1 MLAAAGG
8 TCTFSIVFSPNPN
21 PPLTPAGLGPQ
32 SAVLTITGSN
42 DTVPLTVSL
51 TGTGVQPVTVTPAT
65 LPFGNQAL
73 STLSA
78 PLSVTITNNLST
90 PLSGSSLGFN
100 ITGSGSN
107 NFQTGAS
114 TCSSTLLAA
123 AGGTCT
129 FSIVFSP
136 SPTPPATPAGLGPQ
150 SALLTITGS
159 NDTVP
164 LTVSITGTGVQP
176 VTVAPATL
184 PFGNQALNTLSAPLS
199 VTITNNRSTPISGTS
214 LGFNITGPGS
224 NNFQT
229 GASTCGSTLLAAA
242 GGTCTVSI
250 VFSPSPNPAAT
261 PAGLGPQSAVL
272 TITGTNDTVPLTVS
286 LTGTGVQPV
295 TVAPATLPF
304 GNQILGSP
312 SAPMTVTITNNT
324 SASLPVVG
332 LGFSITGSNFQRTA
346 AATNNCNGATPL
358 APLGGFCNIAIQFL
372 PSATPAANPSGL
384 GAQLATLTVTG
395 TPDTTA
401 PTVALSGTGVQPVTV
416 SPAILAFGNQ
426 ALGSTPSAP
435 LWVIVTN
442 NQSTPLSGSS
452 LSFSITGSGSINFQT
467 DPSTCNTVLTAAGGT
482 CTFSVVFRPSPTPP
496 ANPAG
501 LGPQSAVLKV
511 TGGPITVPL
520 TVSLTGTGVQPFTA
534 TPSPLAFGN
543 QGLGS
548 PSAPLAVTI
557 TNNLSTPFTGVLGYG
572 LTGSTSFVTGASTCN
587 TSIPAGGACTV
598 SVVFSPSPTPASAPA
613 GMGPQSATLT
623 ISGTGDTAPLTV
635 NVTGTGVQPVTI
647 SLPGIRKVTNPP
659 TLDFGDQALFTFSDP
674 RTVLV
679 TNNLNGPTNA
689 AFYFGIAS
697 TTNPDPVDFLPLT
710 GTCGTSPVTLPAN
723 GTCTILVKFSPEATG
738 TRSAVL
744 SFSTSDSVQPAV
756 ALTGTGILPVSVSPA
771 TLAFGNRAV
780 GTSSVLPVTITN
792 NQSTSFAGSALGF
805 SIPSGTAFHVGTS
818 TCGSTTLAAAGGT
831 CTVNI
836 QYTAGPGAQS
846 ATLTVTYPPA
856 TMLPV
861 GLSGTGVQAPAITSA
876 SSATFTVGTAGS
888 FLVTAVGFPPPSLKS
903 SRNIPAGMT
912 FTDNGNGTG
921 TLSGTPSA
929 GTGGPYNVTFT
940 ASNGVGSNAT
950 QTFVLTVDQAPSIT
964 SANKATF
971 TVGTAGTFTVAA
983 AGYPAPTFVGSGL
996 PAWATFNKT
1005 TGVLSGTPAAGTGG
1019 LYSLTFTAGNGV
1031 GSNTTQT
1038 FALTVDESPA
1048 ITSANN
1054 ATFTMGTAGS
1064 FTVTATG
1071 YPTYPTLI
1079 LNLVGKPPAGVTF
1092 DNATHVLSG
1101 TPTEAG
1107 MFTLSFRANNGV
1119 PPLGTQTFTLT
1130 VPKGSQTITFGPLAS
1145 QVLGSAPFTVAATA
1159 TSGLAV
1165 SFSTP
1170 TNTVCGVTGTTVTL
1184 NATGTCTIQ
1193 ASQGGN
1199 AIYVAATVVTQSFQ
1213 VTAGFVAT
1221 GSMITAREF
1230 HTATLLNMLNNGKVL
1245 IAGGTNDLGT
1255 VFSSAELYDPATATF
1270 TATGSMTTA
1279 REHHTATL
1287 LNNGKVLI
1295 TGGDNFIG
1303 TLSSADL
1310 YDPTTGKFTAA
1321 GSMTTARE
1329 HHTATLLNNGNV
1341 VIAGGFEST
1350 PGSVLLSAELYNP
1363 ATGTFTATGPM
1374 TTRFEDQTA
1383 TLLKNGEVFIQ
1394 LGYADLYDPVAGT
1407 FAVTGSSTYLSGA
1420 TATLLNNGKVLIAG
1434 GINGANVVASGAR
1447 LYSY

>member
-1 MLAAAGG
+1 
-8 TCTFSIVFSPNPN
+8 
-21 PPLTPAGLGPQ
+21 
-32 SAVLTITGSN
+32 
-42 DTVPLTVSL
+42 
-51 TGTGVQPVTVTPAT
+51 
-65 LPFGNQAL
+65 
-73 STLSA
+73 
-78 PLSVTITNNLST
+78 
-90 PLSGSSLGFN
+90 
-100 ITGSGSN
+100 
-107 NFQTGAS
+107 
-114 TCSSTLLAA
+114 
-123 AGGTCT
+123 
-129 FSIVFSP
+129 
-136 SPTPPATPAGLGPQ
+136 
-150 SALLTITGS
+150 
-159 NDTVP
+159 
-164 LTVSITGTGVQP
+164 
-176 VTVAPATL
+176 
-184 PFGNQALNTLSAPLS
+184 
-199 VTITNNRSTPISGTS
+199 
-214 LGFNITGPGS
+214 
-224 NNFQT
+224 
-229 GASTCGSTLLAAA
+229 
-242 GGTCTVSI
+242 
-250 VFSPSPNPAAT
+250 
-261 PAGLGPQSAVL
+261 
-272 TITGTNDTVPLTVS
+272 
-286 LTGTGVQPV
+286 
-295 TVAPATLPF
+295 
-304 GNQILGSP
+304 
-312 SAPMTVTITNNT
+312 
-324 SASLPVVG
+324 
-332 LGFSITGSNFQRTA
+332 
-346 AATNNCNGATPL
+346 
-358 APLGGFCNIAIQFL
+358 
-372 PSATPAANPSGL
+372 
-384 GAQLATLTVTG
+384 
-395 TPDTTA
+395 
-401 PTVALSGTGVQPVTV
+401 
-416 SPAILAFGNQ
+416 
-426 ALGSTPSAP
+426 
-435 LWVIVTN
+435 
-442 NQSTPLSGSS
+442 
-452 LSFSITGSGSINFQT
+452 
-467 DPSTCNTVLTAAGGT
+467 
-482 CTFSVVFRPSPTPP
+482 
-496 ANPAG
+496 
-501 LGPQSAVLKV
+501 
-511 TGGPITVPL
+511 
-520 TVSLTGTGVQPFTA
+520 
-534 TPSPLAFGN
+534 
-543 QGLGS
+543 
-548 PSAPLAVTI
+548 
-557 TNNLSTPFTGVLGYG
+557 
-572 LTGSTSFVTGASTCN
+572 
-587 TSIPAGGACTV
+587 
-598 SVVFSPSPTPASAPA
+598 
-613 GMGPQSATLT
+613 
-623 ISGTGDTAPLTV
+623 
-635 NVTGTGVQPVTI
+635 
-647 SLPGIRKVTNPP
+647 
-659 TLDFGDQALFTFSDP
+659 
-674 RTVLV
+674 
-679 TNNLNGPTNA
+679 
-689 AFYFGIAS
+689 
-697 TTNPDPVDFLPLT
+697 
-710 GTCGTSPVTLPAN
+710 
-723 GTCTILVKFSPEATG
+723 
-738 TRSAVL
+738 
-744 SFSTSDSVQPAV
+744 
-756 ALTGTGILPVSVSPA
+756 
-771 TLAFGNRAV
+771 
-780 GTSSVLPVTITN
+780 
-792 NQSTSFAGSALGF
+792 
-805 SIPSGTAFHVGTS
+805 
-818 TCGSTTLAAAGGT
+818 
-831 CTVNI
+831 
-836 QYTAGPGAQS
+836 
-846 ATLTVTYPPA
+846 
-856 TMLPV
+856 
-861 GLSGTGVQAPAITSA
+861 
-876 SSATFTVGTAGS
+876 
-888 FLVTAVGFPPPSLKS
+888 
-903 SRNIPAGMT
+903 MT

-1295 TGGDNFIG
+1295 TGGDSGVSGGVLSSAELYDPTTGKFTATGSMTAARESHTATLLNNGKVLIAAADNIANLSSAELYDPTTGKFTATGSMTAARAFHTATALNNGKVLITGGDNFIG